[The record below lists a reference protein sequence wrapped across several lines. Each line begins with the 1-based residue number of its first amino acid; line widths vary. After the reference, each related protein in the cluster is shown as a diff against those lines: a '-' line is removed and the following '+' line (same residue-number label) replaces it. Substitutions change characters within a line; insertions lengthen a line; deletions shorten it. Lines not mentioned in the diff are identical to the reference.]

1 MARTVTT
8 ETTET
13 TQIIETDTAWLQAL
27 EEKVHAAAGRI
38 RALRDEKGGLE
49 RRIQELETQ
58 LAARPGGFTE
68 ELARQQDE
76 NTALRRRIQ
85 ELEERLATAPSSE
98 DANRW
103 VEERQEIRGRV
114 ARLVEHLETL
124 EEL

>member
-38 RALRDEKGGLE
+38 RELR
-49 RRIQELETQ
+49 
-58 LAARPGGFTE
+58 E
-68 ELARQQDE
+68 ENA
-76 NTALRRRIQ
+76 NLRRRIQ
-85 ELEERLATAPSSE
+85 EMEEQLAVVPSSSE

-114 ARLVEHLETL
+114 ARLVEHLE
-124 EEL
+124 ELMAE